1 MARLLDYTG
10 FDLCEK
16 NVCNAKA
23 LFPKARFETGNVFE
37 INSPDK
43 EFDLCVVHDLFEH
56 LSIEGMETA
65 IAEICRVTRSGVCA
79 SFFNMAELDEHVVR
93 PVDDYHWNTLSMAR
107 VRDLFARRAT
117 AVRVLHIG
125 TFLRLRFRCPT
136 TYNDGAYTFLI
147 TATPICSSNP
157 RSN

>member
-1 MARLLDYTG
+1 MRRYTAASSLG
-10 FDLCEK
+10 AAPPVTLPIDQE
-16 NVCNAKA
+16 
-23 LFPKARFETGNVFE
+23 RRGN
-37 INSPDK
+37 P
-43 EFDLCVVHDLFEH
+43 L
-56 LSIEGMETA
+56 T
-65 IAEICRVTRSGVCA
+65 
-79 SFFNMAELDEHVVR
+79 
-93 PVDDYHWNTLSMAR
+93 P
-107 VRDLFARRAT
+107 LFARRAT